1 MDYERRKTMKYFN
14 LQMTSSQARSILFS
28 SISHMSESD
37 AEEMKKEYKQIVPEI
52 IKREF
57 RDNNGWMTEDRL

>member
-1 MDYERRKTMKYFN
+1 MKYFN